1 VSLSP
6 RRVGY
11 ARVDLSISRLPSVPR
26 LRRRAFTLIELLNT
40 LSVVAVLGALAMYG
54 FGRYVRHAKTLEA
67 LGSVNAIAQASVSF
81 YNESDATQPSGGAQA
96 AIHAMRHFPASS
108 RGSVPQDAED
118 VRGKRYQSTRADWSP
133 SPWRELN
140 FSIPQPQYYRY
151 SFESSGTGRAS
162 VATAIAHGDL
172 DGSGVQSTFRQRI
185 SVNDRFEAE
194 VAPTIERENPDE

>member
-1 VSLSP
+1 VSLPP
-6 RRVGY
+6 RRV
-11 ARVDLSISRLPSVPR
+11 RVP
-26 LRRRAFTLIELLNT
+26 RRAFTLLELLNA
-40 LSVVAVLGALAMYG
+40 LSLIAVLGALAMYG

-67 LGSVNAIAQASVSF
+67 LGSVSAIAQAAVS
-81 YNESDATQPSGGAQA
+81 YYTESDATQPSGGAQA

-162 VATAIAHGDL
+162 VASAVAHGDL

-185 SVNDRFEAE
+185 TVNDKFEAQ
-194 VAPTIERENPDE
+194 VSPNIDRENPDE

>member
-1 VSLSP
+1 MRFTRRTRLAVLARLS
-6 RRVGY
+6 
-11 ARVDLSISRLPSVPR
+11 
-26 LRRRAFTLIELLNT
+26 RRAFTLLELVNV
-40 LSVVAVLGALAMYG
+40 LSLIAVVGALAMYG
-54 FGRYVRHAKTLEA
+54 FGRYIRHTKTLEA
-67 LGSVNAIAQASVSF
+67 LGSVNAISQAAVSY
-81 YNESDATQPSGGAQA
+81 YNESDANQPAGGAQA

-108 RGSVPQDAED
+108 RGSVPQDPED

-140 FSIPQPQYYRY
+140 FSIPQPQCYRY

-185 SVNDRFEAE
+185 TVNERFEA
-194 VAPTIERENPDE
+194 VVSPNVDRENPEE

>member
-1 VSLSP
+1 MSLSP

-11 ARVDLSISRLPSVPR
+11 ARVDLSISRLSCVPR

-67 LGSVNAIAQASVSF
+67 LGSVNAIAQASVSA

-108 RGSVPQDAED
+108 RGSVPQDPED

-140 FSIPQPQYYRY
+140 FSIPQPQFYRY